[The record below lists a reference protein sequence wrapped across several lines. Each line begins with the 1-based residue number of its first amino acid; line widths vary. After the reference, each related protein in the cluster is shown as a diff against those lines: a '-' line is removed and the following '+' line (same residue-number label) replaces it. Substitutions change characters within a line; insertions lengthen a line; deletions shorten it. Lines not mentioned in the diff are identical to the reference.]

1 MARCVGASL
10 PRSPR
15 NALCEVCPR
24 LSRRPLIGCSYS
36 DIYVLRTLGLVE
48 YLREL
53 GIGSLYL
60 SPFFRA
66 RRGSTH
72 GYDMV
77 DPSQVDPSLGTE
89 EEFGAL
95 ARTIPR

>member
-1 MARCVGASL
+1 MQACSALPGIAFVKSAPASI
-10 PRSPR
+10 PT
-15 NALCEVCPR
+15 ATYR
-24 LSRRPLIGCSYS
+24 LQLFGH
-36 DIYVLRTLGLVE
+36 LRFTDALGLVE

-66 RRGSTH
+66 SRGSTH

-77 DPSQVDPSLGTE
+77 DPSQVEPLLGTE

-95 ARTIPR
+95 AQRGSC